1 MRQLFAHATFKSG
14 ISVQTY
20 YSNGETGKL
29 GFIAYDESYF
39 ICTKYS

>member
-14 ISVQTY
+14 ISVQT